1 MKLLLFIGS
10 NPNHRALASK
20 LQQTGHEIHIVVE
33 KRVNTKKKSIKQI
46 CEKVVEKLFFSF
58 IDQSWMKLMKHYSS
72 EKFKLK
78 SEHIYET
85 SYINADE
92 VIEITKQVKPDL
104 IVVSGT
110 SLIKEKLLSLKPDR
124 GIVNLHTGL
133 SPYIKG
139 GPNCTNWCIAMNQPY
154 FIGNTIMWIDA
165 GIDTGNI
172 ITTEQVKLDGNE
184 DLFQIHL
191 KVMESAHDLYL
202 RVIDKISKGETVPN
216 VAQDMI
222 AKGTTYYNKE
232 WNLGMKFKLKRNM
245 KNMAKNFTKS
255 QEIQII
261 ELS

>member
-33 KRVNTKKKSIKQI
+33 KRVNTRKKSIKQI
-46 CEKVVEKLFFSF
+46 GQKVVEKLFLSF
-58 IDQSWMKLMKHYSS
+58 IDRAWMDLMKYYSS

-85 SYINADE
+85 SYINSDE
-92 VIEITKQVKPDL
+92 VVEITKQVKPDL

-139 GPNCTNWCIAMNQPY
+139 GPNCTNWCIATNQSY

-172 ITTEQVKLDGNE
+172 ITTERVMLEGNE

-191 KVMESAHDLYL
+191 KVMESAHALYL
-202 RVIDKISKGETVPN
+202 RAIDKITKGESVPN
-216 VAQDMI
+216 VAQNTI
-222 AKGTTYYNKE
+222 AKGTTFYNKQ
-232 WNLGMKFKLKRNM
+232 WNLGMKFKLKRNF
-245 KNMAKNFTKS
+245 KKINVRNVPP
-255 QEIQII
+255 QELKLIKID
-261 ELS
+261 